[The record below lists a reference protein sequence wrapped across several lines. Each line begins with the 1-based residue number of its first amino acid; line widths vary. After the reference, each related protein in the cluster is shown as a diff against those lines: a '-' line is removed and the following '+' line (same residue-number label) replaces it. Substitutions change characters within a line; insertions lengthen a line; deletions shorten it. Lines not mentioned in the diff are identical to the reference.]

1 MTVCGERW
9 KQGCFNE
16 VGVWEGDFLGKK
28 VGRET
33 SECSILSQ
41 AFAGMAFLSSFG
53 KQILFLD
60 LFMEATVLVLSHSR
74 CPQISNEAPGPSL
87 LSDFTPAPAGVKIL
101 GHVYLHIRAKAI
113 QSPLHTPHS
122 SSALLTLWVC
132 STGPRLNI
140 CLDHCLSWLTHCN
153 LRVLSKPRLCQLGP
167 FHAVGFLSSVMFTPL
182 GKSTSFALSCYLLW
196 ITPPAPPHPNP

>member
-1 MTVCGERW
+1 MKKTAWKGYKWLCGERW

-74 CPQISNEAPGPSL
+74 CPQTSNEAPDPSL
-87 LSDFTPAPAGVKIL
+87 LSDFTPAPAGAKIL

-113 QSPLHTPHS
+113 QPPTTPHTP
-122 SSALLTLWVC
+122 ALLCWL
-132 STGPRLNI
+132 SGSAALA
-140 CLDHCLSWLTHCN
+140 LD
-153 LRVLSKPRLCQLGP
+153 
-167 FHAVGFLSSVMFTPL
+167 
-182 GKSTSFALSCYLLW
+182 W
-196 ITPPAPPHPNP
+196 IFV